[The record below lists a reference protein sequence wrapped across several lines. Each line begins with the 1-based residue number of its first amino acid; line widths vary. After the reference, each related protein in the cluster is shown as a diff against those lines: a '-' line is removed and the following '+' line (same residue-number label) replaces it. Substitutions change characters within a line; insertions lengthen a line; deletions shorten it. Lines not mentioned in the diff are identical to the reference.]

1 MCAEALWALPASAV
15 IAIVQLGLASNHW
28 IERTFSKASS
38 AAAITGLWSCTV
50 SLRASERIAMV
61 LLVRRQILSNG
72 IAHSA

>member
-15 IAIVQLGLASNHW
+15 IAIVHQLGLASNHW

-38 AAAITGLWSCTV
+38 AAAITGLWCTV
-50 SLRASERIAMV
+50 SVRTSKRIAMV
-61 LLVRRQILSNG
+61 LLVRGQILSNG